1 VSRAAAA
8 GAASAWCVYVLRCA
22 GGTLYT
28 GSTTDVRRRLAQHRS
43 GRGGAFT
50 RSRRPVCLVHVEPHA
65 DRASAQRREAEL
77 KGWSRAQKLA
87 FLRYTHRAHE

>member
-1 VSRAAAA
+1 MSPSTTAAT
-8 GAASAWCVYVLRCA
+8 SAWCVYLLRCA

-28 GSTTDVRRRLAQHRS
+28 GSTTDIRRRLAQHRA

-50 RSRRPVCLVHVEPHA
+50 RSRRPVRLLHVEPHP
-65 DRASAQRREAEL
+65 DRASAQRREAQL

-87 FLRYTHRAHE
+87 FLRSAKQTR